1 MQIKIF
7 ISYSDALLQFQ
18 LCVIANVRIIITP
31 TFLYVEIDSPRKRF
45 PFQND

>member
-18 LCVIANVRIIITP
+18 LCVIANVRIITP